1 MIDRLTD
8 LADRRRRWVFALVV
22 PLVAVAVFL
31 GGPVAEL
38 LSGGG
43 ESFEDSSSESVDARV
58 RLEEAA
64 GENPE
69 VGLIALVDTNADVRT
84 DAAARTK
91 VEDVAQQIA
100 GDDAVTRT
108 ITFFDTNAPGFVSR
122 DGTKTY
128 VLASFAPLGEE
139 AAEEA
144 ALRIQDLFE
153 DDPSVT
159 IGGGEIAGAQVGE
172 QVEKDLARAELF
184 AFPILFALSFF
195 IFRGLVA
202 ALLPLVCGAISIV
215 VTLLILRAG
224 NELTPL
230 SVFAL
235 NLVTGLGL
243 GLAIDYSLF
252 IVSRYREE
260 LIRVGPGREALRRT
274 LATAGRTV
282 TYSALTVAAAL
293 ASLLIFPQPFLYSM
307 GIGGVAVALVSA
319 ATALIVL
326 PAILAALGT
335 RVNAIA
341 PARWRES
348 AERTARA
355 EHTGFWYRL
364 SQAVMRR
371 PGAIALGTATLLIV
385 LGLPFFSV
393 KFTGVDAGVL
403 PESASARQVD
413 DALRNEFPPRSTSPI
428 FIAVDAPSSESAQVE
443 SYATTL
449 GGLSGV
455 AAVAPPEDLGG
466 GLWKVEVTP
475 EQPAL
480 DDASKDLVD
489 EIRAQ
494 EAPFPVAVGGET
506 ASFVD
511 QQASLKA
518 HLPWALLVIALG
530 TFVFLFA
537 MTGSVLIPIKTF
549 ILNLLTLSAAF
560 GILVFVFQE
569 GRLEGLLDYKS
580 AGALDATQPILLFAV
595 AFALS
600 TDYAVFLLTR
610 IKEARD
616 SGMSNTDAVAAG
628 LERTGRIVT
637 AAALLFSIAVGAFST
652 SEIAFI
658 KEVGIGIALAVII
671 DATIVRA
678 LLVPSLMK
686 LLGEWNWWAPGP
698 LRRLHDRYGL
708 SEGELPPPE
717 AAWVGSPSRIGEFLG
732 GAAASSTAE
741 KAWLQVT
748 AGPLA
753 GQAVEASAELV
764 IGREGTDLLLDD
776 AQVSRRHAAI
786 RPVQEGIE
794 VEDLG
799 SLNGTWVNGQRIE
812 QATRLATGDVLV
824 IGDTRIE
831 VHIPE
836 RAAPARPAATVL
848 REHEL
853 RPVTA
858 LVADIVGPASLW
870 ERLAPERT
878 QQLIDECLQRLTEV
892 AAEHGGMVQL
902 HAHSAI
908 RAYFGV
914 PTRRDDDLDR
924 TAGAALRMVDEIA
937 AHARAVAQAWNV
949 ETVHVRI
956 GIEGVD
962 ASSAHAGGGGAAVG
976 NVVDAA
982 AALQAGAAPD
992 TIVVGQAAASAL
1004 GQSFELQ
1011 PLGVLA
1017 AEGPAPLE
1025 GYRLTGRRPPAPA
1038 GSPTP
1043 IA

>member
-1 MIDRLTD
+1 MIDRLTT
-8 LADRRRRWVFALVV
+8 LADRRRRWVLAVALPLVV
-22 PLVAVAVFL
+22 ISVLF

-43 ESFEDSSSESVDARV
+43 ESFEDSGSESVAARE
-58 RLEEAA
+58 RLEEAT
-64 GENPE
+64 GESPD
-69 VGLIALVDTNADVRT
+69 IALVALVDANADVQG

-91 VEDVAQQIA
+91 VENVAQRIA
-100 GDDAVTRT
+100 GDEAVTRT
-108 ITFFDTNAPGFVSR
+108 ITFFDTNDPGFVSR

-128 VLASFAPLGEE
+128 VLASFESLGEVE
-139 AAEEA
+139 AEEA

-153 DDPSVT
+153 NDDSVT

-195 IFRGLVA
+195 IFRGLIA
-202 ALLPLVCGAISIV
+202 ALLPLICGAVSIV
-215 VTLLILRAG
+215 VTLLILRIG
-224 NELTPL
+224 NEVTPL

-319 ATALIVL
+319 ATALVVL

-335 RVNAIA
+335 RVNAVA
-341 PARWRES
+341 PKRWREA
-348 AERTARA
+348 AEQTARA
-355 EHTGFWYRL
+355 EKTGFWYRL
-364 SQAVMRR
+364 SQFVMRR
-371 PGAIALGTATLLIV
+371 PLPIALGTAALLIV

-393 KFTGVDAGVL
+393 KFTGVDASVL
-403 PESASARQVD
+403 PETASARQVD
-413 DALRNEFPPRSTSPI
+413 DVLRAEFPPSNTSPI
-428 FIAVDAPSSESAQVE
+428 YIAVEAPSSDSAAVE

-449 GGLSGV
+449 RGLPGV
-455 AAVAPPEDLGG
+455 AAVAPPEDLGDG
-466 GLWKVEVTP
+466 VWKVEVTSA
-475 EQPAL
+475 QPAL
-480 DDASKDLVD
+480 DDASKDLID

-511 QQASLKA
+511 QQESLKS
-518 HLPWALLVIALG
+518 HLPLALVVIAIG

-569 GRLEGLLDYKS
+569 GRLEGLLDYRS

-616 SGMSNTDAVAAG
+616 SGMDNTEAVATG

-678 LLVPSLMK
+678 LLVPSLMA

-708 SEGELPPPE
+708 TEGELPPP
-717 AAWVGSPSRIGEFLG
+717 AQAWAGSPSRVGEFLSGAG
-732 GAAASSTAE
+732 GAPAAG

-753 GQAVEASAELV
+753 GQAFDASSELV
-764 IGREGTDLLLDD
+764 LGRESADVLLDD
-776 AQVSRRHAAI
+776 AMVSRRHAAI
-786 RPVQEGIE
+786 RAVEGGIE

-799 SLNGTWVNGQRIE
+799 SLNGTWVNGQRVE
-812 QATRLATGDVLV
+812 KVLLGPGDVV
-824 IGDTRIE
+824 AIGATRIE
-831 VHIPE
+831 IHLPE
-836 RAAPARPAATVL
+836 PVAPAPAAPAATVL

-853 RPVTA
+853 RPVIA
-858 LVADIVGPASLW
+858 LVADIIGPATLW
-870 ERLAPERT
+870 QRLTPEQT
-878 QQLIDECLQRLTEV
+878 QQLIDECLQRLTAV
-892 AAEHGGMVQL
+892 AAELGGMVQL

-914 PTRRDDDLDR
+914 PTRREDDLER
-924 TAGAALRMVDEIA
+924 TADAALRMVDEIA
-937 AHARAVAQAWNV
+937 AHAAAMAQAWNV
-949 ETVHVRI
+949 EAVHVRI
-956 GIEGVD
+956 GLEGLD
-962 ASSAHAGGGGAAVG
+962 PSSQSGAAVG

-982 AALQAGAAPD
+982 AALQAAAAQD

-1004 GQSFELQ
+1004 EHGFHLQ
-1011 PLGVLA
+1011 PLGVLVTQ
-1017 AEGPAPLE
+1017 GTSPLQ
-1025 GYRLTGRRPPAPA
+1025 GYRLTARRAAVSGAQPA
-1038 GSPTP
+1038 
-1043 IA
+1043 